1 MPNGQDYRGDIHLF
15 AECDSDRIKASG
27 LHAATLD
34 NLTELRLFDVHFKVS
49 TSMWANPVLEV
60 AYQAPNYSSS
70 SRVRH
75 GSVPGGRLAE
85 KEFELQ
91 RVGWA
96 EGVETVTTVADWSR
110 EESNDPVVD
119 EPTRRFDRTCKYDIE
134 VGD

>member
-1 MPNGQDYRGDIHLF
+1 MPNGRDPRGDIHLF

-27 LHAATLD
+27 LHVATLD
-34 NLTELRLFDVHFKVS
+34 NLTDIRLFDMHFKVS
-49 TSMWANPVLEV
+49 TSLWMNPVLEV

-75 GSVPGGRLAE
+75 GSVFGGRLAV

-91 RVGWA
+91 RAGWA
-96 EGVETVTTVADWSR
+96 EGVEVVTTVADWSR

-119 EPTRRFDRTCKYDIE
+119 EPSRRFDRTCQYDIE